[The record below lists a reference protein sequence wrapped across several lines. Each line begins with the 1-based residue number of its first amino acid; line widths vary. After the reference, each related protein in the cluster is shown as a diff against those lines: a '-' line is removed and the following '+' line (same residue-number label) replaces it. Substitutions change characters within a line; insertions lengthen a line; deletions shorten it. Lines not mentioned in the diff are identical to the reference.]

1 MTESVK
7 KCMVCAKPAQNLRGG
22 ICDVCQDKIRRE
34 AMGEQARNS
43 ENAERELGRHGV
55 RPDKK

>member
-1 MTESVK
+1 MSKSVK
-7 KCMVCAKPAQNLRGG
+7 KCMVCAKPAENMRGG

-43 ENAERELGRHGV
+43 ESAEQELSRHGV
-55 RPDKK
+55 SRDKK